1 MCGSLILSEFVPNYD
16 ATAVAK
22 LHEAGAAM
30 LGE

>member
-1 MCGSLILSEFVPNYD
+1 MLSEFVPDYD

-30 LGE
+30 LGK